1 MRLLLFFLTSL
12 SWVNEVLGRAV
23 FAHFMV
29 GNTEHYTA
37 SDWVDDI
44 KLAQEAHIDA
54 FALNMAKGEPMN
66 TKAIADAFSNAEAL
80 GFKLFFSFDYAGRGP
95 FSKDEVISWIN
106 KYASSSAYFRHQGK
120 PFVST
125 FEGPDQAED
134 WVDIKATTGC
144 FFVPDWSSLGA
155 GPAVEKAG
163 GVVDGLFS
171 WAGWPW
177 GDQDMDTY
185 VDASYRRALNGKAY
199 MMPVSPWFYTNLP
212 GYSKNWLWR
221 GDHLWFDRW
230 IQVNTLMPEFVQIIS
245 WNDYGESHHI
255 GPIRDHALVAFDTG
269 KAPYRYSLDHHG
281 WRVLLPFAIDRY
293 KNNKATITS
302 EGVSFW
308 YRTTP
313 KDACGTGGTTG
324 NTVSQLQM
332 EFQPNDIIQDSVF
345 FTVLSTDT
353 VSVTVSIGGV
363 SSKGVLRDLPDG
375 GAGLYHGSAPF
386 NGRTGD
392 VRVTVTRKSVTIA
405 DETGPAIKNDCHNG
419 MTGFDAWAGG
429 GLTSRAPSAVDTP
442 SLENEVC
449 IRGTGA
455 NDFDVLCRTT
465 CYWGYCP
472 ESACVCRATGAQIK
486 LPPETPGE
494 VHPAE
499 GLNSNYIGLCNYACL
514 YGACFSTYCGKDE
527 YPLIEPTVEMP
538 HLDKDCYR
546 FTDSEKCAG
555 DETQVAQASEL
566 EGKCGLGTLTN
577 RYCCKNNPPPFSNCH
592 WVGQGDC
599 ADNTCNNKEVTLI
612 LDQGG
617 GDGNLC
623 SWWRK
628 KSLCCTPEEAV
639 FGNGV
644 CPNPYCTILIGDC
657 ALDEWAE
664 DDDTDEDTCDDH
676 DELRRDEGA
685 LAQYDALSLLTL
697 EDGSLL
703 GKRAKRR
710 RTYQAVIEDIIQNLI
725 EIIIIARAY
734 PGSGTLHSNTRGDPA
749 SDDIF
754 ELAPGCGNVDVIV
767 KDRKTFTKKQ
777 ISAAYDTE
785 HNPDLQFMADFLH
798 TLGTGELPD
807 LSRTVNG
814 FIDPNDIEYWW
825 DAPFPFGTFPTQGTS
840 RCINSIND
848 FIMDFFGSQ
857 GNRKPLLLC
866 ERRLN
871 QMKGRIF
878 NREMRPV
885 NDVVMAGL
893 RDDALSGDTQA
904 EETMFDNI
912 ARAIGVWNYLNHPD
926 ALPTVS
932 TNRNNL
938 IDGSGLIGRL
948 VPAFARM
955 RDILMEFD
963 ENWYNDAA
971 ERTRG
976 WVDEMLDLILQ
987 DLDALSQAGRAPPN
1001 EFSIRARVARL
1012 LNRRGDIKPPKR

>member
-1 MRLLLFFLTSL
+1 
-12 SWVNEVLGRAV
+12 
-23 FAHFMV
+23 
-29 GNTEHYTA
+29 
-37 SDWVDDI
+37 
-44 KLAQEAHIDA
+44 
-54 FALNMAKGEPMN
+54 
-66 TKAIADAFSNAEAL
+66 
-80 GFKLFFSFDYAGRGP
+80 
-95 FSKDEVISWIN
+95 
-106 KYASSSAYFRHQGK
+106 
-120 PFVST
+120 
-125 FEGPDQAED
+125 
-134 WVDIKATTGC
+134 
-144 FFVPDWSSLGA
+144 
-155 GPAVEKAG
+155 
-163 GVVDGLFS
+163 
-171 WAGWPW
+171 
-177 GDQDMDTY
+177 
-185 VDASYRRALNGKAY
+185 
-199 MMPVSPWFYTNLP
+199 
-212 GYSKNWLWR
+212 
-221 GDHLWFDRW
+221 
-230 IQVNTLMPEFVQIIS
+230 MPEFVQIIS

-353 VSVTVSIGGV
+353 VSVAVSIGGM

-392 VRVTVTRKSVTIA
+392 VRITVTRKSVTIA
-405 DETGPAIKNDCHNG
+405 DETGPAIKNDCHNSI
-419 MTGFDAWAGG
+419 TGFDAWAGG

-527 YPLIEPTVEMP
+527 YHLIEPTVSPFNPPSCTSGTGDGDWAALCSFTCRHGFCPIARCKCTGQGSLNLMNPSQATKAISRIGEDHGLCAFACARGLCPKDTCDSSGGDSQEQTDPPVNQVETP
-538 HLDKDCYR
+538 HLDRDCYR
-546 FTDSEKCAG
+546 FTECVDLDNTQASSCRDGYTRMSFDRASCSGNSGLPICCKNSALPMECTWRGSGGDCNGQCHKGEVTLFESAKGGDPGESGDSKCSRGHKVFCCGLRTFSAMTSQCRWTECSEKCAG

-644 CPNPYCTILIGDC
+644 CPKPYCTILIGDC

-685 LAQYDALSLLTL
+685 LAEYDALSLLTL

-703 GKRAKRR
+703 EKRAKRR

>member
-106 KYASSSAYFRHQGK
+106 KYAPSSAYFRHQGK

-392 VRVTVTRKSVTIA
+392 VRITVTRKSVTIA

-546 FTDSEKCAG
+546 FTECVDL
-555 DETQVAQASEL
+555 DNTQASSCRD
-566 EGKCGLGTLTN
+566 GYTRMSFDRASCSGNSGLPI
-577 RYCCKNNPPPFSNCH
+577 CCKNSALPMEY
-592 WVGQGDC
+592 
-599 ADNTCNNKEVTLI
+599 NTCNNKEVTLI

-703 GKRAKRR
+703 EKRAKRR

>member
-106 KYASSSAYFRHQGK
+106 KYAPSSAYFRHQGK

-353 VSVTVSIGGV
+353 VSITVSIGGV
-363 SSKGVLRDLPDG
+363 YSKGVLRDLPDG

-392 VRVTVTRKSVTIA
+392 VRITVTRKSVTIA

-449 IRGTGA
+449 VRGTGA

-546 FTDSEKCAG
+546 FTDSEKW
-555 DETQVAQASEL
+555 
-566 EGKCGLGTLTN
+566 TLTN
-577 RYCCKNNPPPFSNCH
+577 RYCCKNDPPPLSNCH

-639 FGNGV
+639 FGGNG
-644 CPNPYCTILIGDC
+644 
-657 ALDEWAE
+657 
-664 DDDTDEDTCDDH
+664 
-676 DELRRDEGA
+676 
-685 LAQYDALSLLTL
+685 
-697 EDGSLL
+697 
-703 GKRAKRR
+703 
-710 RTYQAVIEDIIQNLI
+710 
-725 EIIIIARAY
+725 IIARGY
-734 PGSGTLHSNTRGDPA
+734 PGSSHLRRPTRGPAA
-749 SDDIF
+749 SDDVF
-754 ELAPGCGNVDVIV
+754 EQAPGCGIVDIIV
-767 KDRKTFTKKQ
+767 KDQHSFTDAQ
-777 ISAAYDTE
+777 LAARVDTE
-785 HNPDLQFMADFLH
+785 HNPDLQFMRDFLL
-798 TLGTGELPD
+798 TLGTGRLPD
-807 LSRTVNG
+807 DLNSTTVAG
-814 FIDPNDIEYWW
+814 HIDPQTIDYWW
-825 DAPFPFGTFPTQGTS
+825 HHKFPLGTFPTQGKS
-840 RCINSIND
+840 RCIASIND
-848 FIMDFFGSQ
+848 FLMDFFGSQ

-866 ERRLN
+866 ERQLN

-878 NREMRPV
+878 DRRVRPV
-885 NDVVMAGL
+885 ADAQMTQL
-893 RDDALSGDTQA
+893 RLQALSGNTTA
-904 EETMFDNI
+904 EEVLFNNI
-912 ARAIGVWNYLNHPD
+912 AR
-926 ALPTVS
+926 VS
-932 TNRNNL
+932 N
-938 IDGSGLIGRL
+938 SVRL
-948 VPAFARM
+948 QP
-955 RDILMEFD
+955 
-963 ENWYNDAA
+963 WY
-971 ERTRG
+971 
-976 WVDEMLDLILQ
+976 
-987 DLDALSQAGRAPPN
+987 SAGR
-1001 EFSIRARVARL
+1001 
-1012 LNRRGDIKPPKR
+1012 RG